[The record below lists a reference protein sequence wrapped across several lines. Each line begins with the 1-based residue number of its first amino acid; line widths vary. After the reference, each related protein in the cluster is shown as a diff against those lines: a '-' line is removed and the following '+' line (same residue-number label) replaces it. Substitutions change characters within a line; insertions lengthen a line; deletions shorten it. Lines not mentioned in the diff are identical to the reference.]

1 MIKSLLLVCTG
12 NICRSPMAAA
22 LFAERARSR
31 GRALRVDSA
40 GLAALDGSAPPEP
53 VVALMARRGLDVS
66 EHTARQLT
74 GELASDYD
82 LVLVMEAAQ
91 QRFIE
96 QNWMALKGRVRRLGE
111 WRDEDVPD
119 PYGLP
124 EEFYAECLAQIGSC
138 VEDWEERLLS

>member
-119 PYGLP
+119 PYGLR
-124 EEFYAECLAQIGSC
+124 EEFYADCLAQIGSC